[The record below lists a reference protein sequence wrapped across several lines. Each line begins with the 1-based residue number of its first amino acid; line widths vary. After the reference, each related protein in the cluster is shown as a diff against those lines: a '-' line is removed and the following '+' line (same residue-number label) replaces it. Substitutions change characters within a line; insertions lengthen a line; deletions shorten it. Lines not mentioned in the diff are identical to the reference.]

1 MTTNDTDALT
11 EHVARAIAARVHV
24 RGEDAWQEYK
34 VYAAA
39 VLPVLQDTAER
50 LAKMIT
56 PAVAVEVRKAKA
68 EALRELS
75 AHISEVV
82 DSAKPWQVFT
92 EHVLHEAGAC
102 DYLDRAATEYETG
115 DTDEHR

>member
-11 EHVARAIAARVHV
+11 ERIARALYENAEYYGPAPTQPPWDWRDDEE
-24 RGEDAWQEYK
+24 RGEWIE
-34 VYAAA
+34 VAAA
-39 VLPVLQDTAER
+39 VLP
-50 LAKMIT
+50 I
-56 PAVAVEVRKAKA
+56 VAVEVRKAKA

-82 DSAKPWQVFT
+82 DNAKPWQVFT

-115 DTDEHR
+115 DSDERR